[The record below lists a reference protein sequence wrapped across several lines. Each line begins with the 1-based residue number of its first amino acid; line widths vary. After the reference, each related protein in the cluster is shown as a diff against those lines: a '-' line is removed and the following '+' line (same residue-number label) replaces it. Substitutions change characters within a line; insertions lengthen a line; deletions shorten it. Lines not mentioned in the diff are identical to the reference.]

1 MPAEIPR
8 RPALLDTE
16 PRAKL
21 PALYSQEQQGLEA
34 IAQVKFFTPV
44 SSWVWYASE
53 GSDVD
58 EDGYYDTDKEKVDF
72 VFFGLVAGLENE
84 LGYFSLA
91 ELEQIRGPMGMPIEG
106 DLYFTPK
113 TLRELKSLHEEHLHG
128 KLTLV

>member
-21 PALYSQEQQGLEA
+21 PALYSQEQQGFDA
-34 IAQVKFFTPV
+34 IAQVKFFAPD

-58 EDGYYDTDKEKVDF
+58 EDGYYDTDKEKLDF
-72 VFFGLVAGLENE
+72 VFFGLVAGHEIE
-84 LGYFSLA
+84 LGNFSLA
-91 ELEQIRGPMGMPIEG
+91 ELEQVHGPLGLPIER
-106 DLYFTPK
+106 DLYVT
-113 TLRELKSLHEEHLHG
+113 
-128 KLTLV
+128 